1 MHQRQ
6 IYICQTS
13 CISTQSPLQSLYLYN
28 YIVFDSQDDR
38 EEERACKI
46 VEQEQLHKQLCLK
59 DNPYAVA
66 MKDTT
71 CDLDFSECMLNN
83 LMFDLIIFQYSVNFS
98 GCSLVNTTF
107 ETCHFHKR
115 SQYSFDRADLR
126 NCTFKHCLGGNN
138 FGWSRKELMKMVR
151 EKRVTFDKVKN
162 FDEAIFENDIKEVI
176 KETYHL

>member
-59 DNPYAVA
+59 NNPYAVA
-66 MKDTT
+66 MKDMT
-71 CDLDFSECMLNN
+71 CDLDFSDCILNN
-83 LMFDLIIFQYSVNFS
+83 LTFDLIIFQYSVNFS
-98 GCSLVNTTF
+98 GSSLVNTTF

-138 FGWSRKELMKMVR
+138 FGWSREELMKIVR
-151 EKRVTFDKVKN
+151 EKRVTFDQVKN
-162 FDEAIFENDIKEVI
+162 FDEADFENDIKEVI